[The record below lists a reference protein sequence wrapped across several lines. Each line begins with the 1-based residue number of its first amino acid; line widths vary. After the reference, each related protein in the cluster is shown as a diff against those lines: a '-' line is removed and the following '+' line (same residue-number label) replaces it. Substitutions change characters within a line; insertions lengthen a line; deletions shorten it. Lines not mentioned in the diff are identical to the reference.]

1 MTAKIT
7 ASKTGLFMRCRASL
21 VEDQPENDPEKRT
34 RSKNIKAGRG
44 QDIHEIIHYG
54 FIFGR
59 EGFLE
64 RAEMYGLRDT
74 VESLKVWDKMQAIV
88 RLFDLLVE
96 RHAHPYHWMHVKQA
110 FLEERFGTGFVT
122 GQCDLV
128 MQSELVRMVVDYK
141 TGYHPDLA
149 TDESYQLITID
160 EIMTDWRPHTY
171 GVIYHVDTGA
181 ISVRPL
187 DPDGKPVG
195 KAVADDYDRTE
206 NPGPWC
212 LRCEKNAKCRTSMLQ
227 NIKACTTLLKT
238 PLDTP

>member
-1 MTAKIT
+1 
-7 ASKTGLFMRCRASL
+7 MRCQASL
-21 VEDQPENDPEKRT
+21 VEDKPENDPEKRT

-64 RAEMYGLRDT
+64 RADMYGLRDT

-88 RLFDLLVE
+88 RLFDLIVE
-96 RHAHPYHWMHVKQA
+96 RHAHPYHWMHTKEA
-110 FLEERFGTGFVT
+110 HLEERFGSELVS

-149 TDESYQLITID
+149 TDESHQLNALD
-160 EIMTDWRPHTY
+160 EVFPDWRLHTY
-171 GVIYHVDTGA
+171 GVIYHVDTGL

-187 DPDGKPVG
+187 VPIRKRVG
-195 KAVADDYDRTE
+195 QVVARTTKVVAHRIDKLE
-206 NPGPWC
+206 RPGPWC
-212 LRCEKNAKCRTSMLQ
+212 LRCEKNEKCRTSMLQ

-238 PLDTP
+238 PLDTH